1 MGEQIRL
8 DRFLAQEGI
17 GSRTDVKKMI
27 RSGRIRVNSQT
38 VGKGE
43 LKIDPEEDE
52 ILVDDRRVSLT
63 VLPTLMLNK
72 PAGVVSA
79 TEDAHDRTV
88 IGLIDEP
95 WAGKLFPVGRL
106 DKDTE
111 GLLLLTGDGQMAHEL
126 LSPKKH
132 VVKTYYA
139 VVSGAPDPELVHLFR
154 EGIDIGEKKRTLPAE
169 LLFLPAGGSFPLMI
183 TLSGEETLKETPSE
197 KKLIGEKPLLSEKKL
212 IGEKPLLSEK
222 KLIGEKCSFSENEL
236 TEIEADQKN
245 EMAKTSSLTE
255 LPVGVRSITQRDLDR
270 CGEEE
275 CCVVIS
281 ITEGK
286 FHQIKRMFGAVGR
299 EVHFLK
305 RIAMG
310 GLELDPELS
319 PGQYR
324 ALSEEELG
332 FLR

>member
-169 LLFLPAGGSFPLMI
+169 LVFLTAGGSFPLMI
-183 TLSGEETLKETPSE
+183 SLSGEEALKETP
-197 KKLIGEKPLLSEKKL
+197 SEKKL

>member
-17 GSRTDVKKMI
+17 GSRADVKKMI

-38 VGKGE
+38 AGKGE
-43 LKIDPEEDE
+43 LKIDPQEDE
-52 ILVDDRRVSLT
+52 ILVDDRRVSQT

-88 IGLIDEP
+88 IDLIDEP

-183 TLSGEETLKETPSE
+183 SLSGEEALKETP
-197 KKLIGEKPLLSEKKL
+197 
-212 IGEKPLLSEK
+212 SEK

-236 TEIEADQKN
+236 TEIESDQKD
-245 EMAKTSSLTE
+245 ELAKTSSLTE
-255 LPVGVRSITQRDLDR
+255 LPVGVRSITQRDLER

-310 GLELDPELS
+310 GLALDPELS

-332 FLR
+332 LLR